1 MRFNLNLSLLSFLII
16 FFSFSAVSCKE
27 EATQPDDDNDPEAEL
42 SLNINSFQ
50 FEAAGGT
57 QTLQVSSNTSW
68 SINYNNSLWARPSIQ
83 TSRGNATITINA
95 DGNETTDTRTMTMT
109 VTAEGADDLEIS
121 ITQAGADPVAQEPF
135 KPDFIEPDQT
145 DMRNLTSI
153 ELSELMGLGW
163 NVGNS
168 LEAILVNNGNY
179 SGNETSWGNPPISQR
194 LIDSVKAAGF
204 NTVRIPASWSHMIVA
219 EDSFYISYEWKQRVE
234 EVVNYVIENDM
245 YAILNVHWDGGWMN
259 QPYYDNQDEINE
271 KLAAFWK
278 QIAKYFRDYNDY
290 LLFAGTNE
298 VHVSGDFGTPSAE
311 NADVQNSFNQTFINT
326 VRATG
331 GRNTFRHLVVQ
342 GYNTNIEHTINFLEI
357 PEDPTAD
364 RMMVEVHFYDPYQ
377 FALQEDGNVYLWGEE
392 NAGSS
397 AHAGWGDESWVDET
411 FASVKTNFVDKGYP
425 VIMGEYGAIFR
436 EISNATAQQEHINSR
451 NYYLNYVTQAALAN
465 GMVPVYWDNG
475 DIDDLGFGLFNR
487 STGEFAHKDAIEA
500 IVSANN

>member
-1 MRFNLNLSLLSFLII
+1 MIRKSNFLILFSLVT
-16 FFSFSAVSCKE
+16 FFSFSTVSCKE
-27 EATQPDDDNDPEAEL
+27 ESTQPDNDPVAEL
-42 SLNINSFQ
+42 SLDTNSLEFD
-50 FEAAGGT
+50 ASGGS
-57 QTLQVSSNTSW
+57 QTLQISSNTSW
-68 SINYNNSLWARPSIQ
+68 TIDYDNNLWARPGIQ
-83 TSRGNATITINA
+83 TSRGDAAITINA
-95 DGNETTDTRTMTMT
+95 DGNESTEARTMTMT

-168 LEAILVNNGNY
+168 LEAIGGEEPDFF
-179 SGNETSWGNPPISQR
+179 GNETLWGNPVISQR

-204 NTVRIPASWSHMIVA
+204 NTVRIPASWSHMIEVQ
-219 EDSFYISYEWKQRVE
+219 DSFYISYEWKQRVE

-259 QPYYDNQDEINE
+259 QPYYENQDEINE

-278 QIAKYFRDYNDY
+278 QIAKYFRDYDDH

-298 VHVSGDFGTPSAE
+298 VHVSGDFGAPSAE
-311 NADVQNSFNQTFINT
+311 NAEVQNSFNQTFINT

-331 GRNTFRHLVVQ
+331 GRNTYRHLVVQ
-342 GYNTNIEHTINFLEI
+342 GYNTNIAHTVNFLEI
-357 PEDPTAD
+357 PEDPTDD

-377 FALQEDGNVYLWGEE
+377 FALEEGGNVYLWGEE

-411 FASVKTNFVDKGYP
+411 FASMKTNFVDKGYP
-425 VIMGEYGAIFR
+425 VILGEYGAIYR
-436 EISNATAQQEHINSR
+436 EINNATAQQQHINSR
-451 NYYLNYVTQAALAN
+451 NYYLNYVTEAALAN

-475 DIDDLGFGLFNR
+475 VPGHNGFGLFNR
-487 STGEFAHKDAIEA
+487 STGEYAHEDAVEA